1 MVTRRRW
8 WIAPSLRLGLL
19 AVVAAAVL
27 TIGST
32 LASASR
38 RRQRCASRRGH
49 FHQPQ
54 RRVEQRR
61 SGPAA

>member
-32 LASASR
+32 LT
-38 RRQRCASRRGH
+38 
-49 FHQPQ
+49 
-54 RRVEQRR
+54 RRVSSTAASCKP
-61 SGPAA
+61 SGAFPSTPTAC